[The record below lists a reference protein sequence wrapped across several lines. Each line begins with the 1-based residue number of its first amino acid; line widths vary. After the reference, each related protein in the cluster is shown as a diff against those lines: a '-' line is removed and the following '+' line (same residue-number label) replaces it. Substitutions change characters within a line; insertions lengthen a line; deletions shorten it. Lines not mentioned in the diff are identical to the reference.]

1 MYIADKSDNTA
12 NQLQRHYQ
20 DCVVNDTNLFDHWM
34 GYLGEPHR
42 KSQTG
47 EHILL
52 CSRSSNI
59 ILRILT
65 QLNENKQSL
74 SLDSTINSDLDS
86 VITSLTELDKTLKKS
101 QNHTELF
108 KHISKQ
114 EKLIYQSFIYIENEI
129 YKLDNHTLLQL
140 LAKEVDLFTSAI
152 KVNNI

>member
-1 MYIADKSDNTA
+1 MIPT
-12 NQLQRHYQ
+12 
-20 DCVVNDTNLFDHWM
+20 LFDHWM

-74 SLDSTINSDLDS
+74 PFDITISNDLDS
-86 VITSLTELDKTLKKS
+86 AIASLQELERTLEKS

-108 KHISKQ
+108 KQISKQ

-129 YKLDNHTLLQL
+129 YKLDNHTLL
-140 LAKEVDLFTSAI
+140 
-152 KVNNI
+152 